1 MIPHELPGRLHRR
14 RRKRTDHLE
23 KLAARRDAIYQED
36 RIFPIRKSHEN
47 PYVQKV
53 YKEFLGE
60 PLSEKSHEL
69 LHTHYISRRDL
80 IR

>member
-1 MIPHELPGRLHRR
+1 M
-14 RRKRTDHLE
+14 
-23 KLAARRDAIYQED
+23 
-36 RIFPIRKSHEN
+36 RKSHEN
-47 PYVQKV
+47 PYVQQV

-80 IR
+80 IQVKKDSFTQPYPAWLSGFRIVFSGILR